1 MLSAAKHL
9 ARWAHRCFAALSMTA
24 LDRSGAEQL
33 SSAFE
38 PCLRGIYMALTI
50 GIIGLPQSGKTTL
63 FNALTK
69 AGAPI
74 SGYATSTVQANIAV
88 VQVPDPRLEPLA
100 EIFNPEKV
108 TYATVEFVDVAGI
121 GQATQTATGKSEGLS
136 AEFLGHIRNAD
147 ALAIVLR
154 TFENSNV
161 PHIYGDVDP
170 NRDLD
175 SLNAELALTD
185 LATVERRIERTTK
198 AAKSGEK
205 KYQQEL
211 EVLRLLR
218 DSLNDLRLVRQE
230 ELLAQDRAVLS
241 ELFLLTMKPRMYVL
255 NVSED
260 VLGAANDLLE
270 RIAAGEGVDVET
282 LEGELKGIATVAK
295 RAKAEGSEVV
305 AVSAR
310 LEAELAELPEED
322 AAEYLEALGLPKL
335 GADRVI
341 QVGYRLLNLIT
352 FLTAGEDEVRAWT
365 VTKGAKA
372 PEAAGKIHSDIERGF
387 IRGEVTRFEDFMAS
401 GGSFAAASKKG
412 LQRLEGKDYVVQ
424 DGDIIHFRFNVA
436 K

>member
-1 MLSAAKHL
+1 
-9 ARWAHRCFAALSMTA
+9 
-24 LDRSGAEQL
+24 
-33 SSAFE
+33 
-38 PCLRGIYMALTI
+38 MALTI

-88 VQVPDPRLEPLA
+88 VQVPDARLQPLA
-100 EIFNPEKV
+100 DIFKPKKV
-108 TYATVEFVDVAGI
+108 TPTTVEFVDVAGM
-121 GQATQTATGKSEGLS
+121 GQAAQAHKEKREGLS

-154 TFENSNV
+154 TFANSNV
-161 PHIYGDVDP
+161 PHIYENIDP
-170 NRDLD
+170 IRDLD

-198 AAKSGEK
+198 AAKSGDK
-205 KYQQEL
+205 KYLQEL
-211 EVLRLLR
+211 EILRLLQEA
-218 DSLNDLRLVRQE
+218 LNELKLVSQL
-230 ELLAQDRAVLS
+230 ELLAQDRAVLN
-241 ELFLLTMKPRMYVL
+241 ELFLLTLKPRMYVL

-260 VLGAANDLLE
+260 ALAAANDLLA
-270 RIAAGEGVDVET
+270 RIAAGKDVDVNT
-282 LEGELKGIATVAK
+282 LEGELQGIVAVAR
-295 RAKAEGSEVV
+295 RAKKEGSEVV

-310 LEAELAELPEED
+310 LEAELTELPEED
-322 AAEYLEALGLPKL
+322 AHEYLESLGLPQL

-365 VTKGAKA
+365 VTRGAKA

-387 IRGEVTRFEDFMAS
+387 IRAEVTKFEDFMAC
-401 GGSFAAASKKG
+401 GSFAAATKKG
-412 LQRLEGKDYVVQ
+412 LLRLEGKDYVMH
-424 DGDIIHFRFNVA
+424 DGDIAHFRFNVG

>member
-1 MLSAAKHL
+1 
-9 ARWAHRCFAALSMTA
+9 
-24 LDRSGAEQL
+24 
-33 SSAFE
+33 
-38 PCLRGIYMALTI
+38 MALTI

-69 AGAPI
+69 ANAPI
-74 SGYATSTVQANIAV
+74 SGYATSTVQANHAV
-88 VQVPDPRLEPLA
+88 VQVPDARLQPLA
-100 EIFNPEKV
+100 EIFHPKKV

-121 GQATQTATGKSEGLS
+121 GQAKHDTGEKGQGLS

-161 PHIYGDVDP
+161 PHPYNSIDP

-185 LATVERRIERTTK
+185 LATVEKRIERTTK
-198 AAKSGEK
+198 AAKSGDK

-211 EVLRLLR
+211 EILRLLQEA
-218 DSLNDLRLVRQE
+218 LNDLRPVSQV
-230 ELLAQDRAVLS
+230 ELLPQDRAVLD
-241 ELFLLTMKPRMYVL
+241 ELFLLTLKPRMYVL

-260 VLGAANDLLE
+260 VLGAANDLLA
-270 RIAAGEGVDVET
+270 RIAAGEDVDETT
-282 LEGELKGIATVAK
+282 LEGELKGLAKIAR
-295 RAKAEGSEVV
+295 RAKDEGSEVV

-335 GADRVI
+335 GAERVI

-365 VTKGAKA
+365 VTKGARA

-387 IRGEVTRFEDFMAS
+387 IRAEVTRFEDFMAT
-401 GGSFAAASKKG
+401 GSFAAASKKG
-412 LQRLEGKDYVVQ
+412 LQRLEGKDYVIQ
-424 DGDIIHFRFNVA
+424 DGDIAHFRFNVG

>member
-1 MLSAAKHL
+1 
-9 ARWAHRCFAALSMTA
+9 
-24 LDRSGAEQL
+24 
-33 SSAFE
+33 
-38 PCLRGIYMALTI
+38 MALTI

-63 FNALTK
+63 FNALTR
-69 AGAPI
+69 AGAPV
-74 SGYATSTVQANIAV
+74 SGYATSTVQANLAV
-88 VQVPDPRLEPLA
+88 VQVPDARLQPLA
-100 EIFNPEKV
+100 DIFKPKKV
-108 TYATVEFVDVAGI
+108 TYATVEFVDVAGM
-121 GQATQTATGKSEGLS
+121 GQASQKEKREGLS

-154 TFENSNV
+154 TFVNSNV
-161 PHIYGDVDP
+161 PHIDDTIDP

-175 SLNAELALTD
+175 SLNAELVLTD
-185 LATVERRIERTTK
+185 LATVERRIERTTR
-198 AAKSGEK
+198 AAKSGDK

-211 EVLRLLR
+211 DLLHRLQE
-218 DSLNDLRLVRQE
+218 SLNELKPISRLELSAQE
-230 ELLAQDRAVLS
+230 EAIVK

-260 VLGAANDLLE
+260 VLGAANDLLAQ
-270 RIAAGEGVDVET
+270 IAAGEDMQSSR
-282 LEGELKGIATVAK
+282 LEGELQGIAAIAQ
-295 RAKAEGSEVV
+295 RAKAEGAEVV

-322 AAEYLEALGLPKL
+322 AREYLESLGLPKL
-335 GADRVI
+335 GTDRVI

-387 IRGEVTRFEDFMAS
+387 IRAEVTHFDDFMAC
-401 GGSFAAASKKG
+401 GSFAVAAKKG
-412 LQRLEGKDYVVQ
+412 LQRLEGKEYVIQ
-424 DGDIIHFRFNVA
+424 DGDIAHFRFNVG

>member
-1 MLSAAKHL
+1 
-9 ARWAHRCFAALSMTA
+9 
-24 LDRSGAEQL
+24 
-33 SSAFE
+33 
-38 PCLRGIYMALTI
+38 MALTI
-50 GIIGLPQSGKTTL
+50 GIVGLPQSGKTTL

-74 SGYATSTVQANIAV
+74 SGYATSTVQANLATV
-88 VQVPDPRLEPLA
+88 PVPDARLQPLA
-100 EIFNPEKV
+100 DIFKPRKV
-108 TYATVEFVDVAGI
+108 TPTTVEFVDVAGM
-121 GQATQTATGKSEGLS
+121 GQAASAGKEKREGLS

-154 TFENSNV
+154 TFANDNV
-161 PHIYGDVDP
+161 PHIYNTIDP

-175 SLNAELALTD
+175 SLDAELAVTD
-185 LATVERRIERTTK
+185 LATVEKRLERTSR
-198 AAKSGEK
+198 AAKSGDK
-205 KYQQEL
+205 KYQPEL
-211 EVLRLLR
+211 ELLR
-218 DSLNDLRLVRQE
+218 RLKDALN
-230 ELLAQDRAVLS
+230 ELKLASQLEFSSQDYAVLN

-260 VLGAANDLLE
+260 VLGDANELLAKI
-270 RIAAGEGVDVET
+270 RAGDNVQIDT
-282 LEGELKGIATVAK
+282 LEGELKGIATIAR
-295 RAKAEGSEVV
+295 RAKEEGAEVV

-310 LEAELAELPEED
+310 LEADLAELSEEE
-322 AAEYLEALGLPKL
+322 AQEYLEALGLPQL

-387 IRGEVTRFEDFMAS
+387 IRAEVTHFDDFMAC
-401 GGSFAAASKKG
+401 GSFAAAAKKG
-412 LQRLEGKDYVVQ
+412 LQRLEGKDYVIK
-424 DGDIIHFRFNVA
+424 DGDIAHFRFNVG

>member
-1 MLSAAKHL
+1 
-9 ARWAHRCFAALSMTA
+9 
-24 LDRSGAEQL
+24 
-33 SSAFE
+33 
-38 PCLRGIYMALTI
+38 MALTI
-50 GIIGLPQSGKTTL
+50 GIIGLPQSGKTSL

-74 SGYATSTVQANIAV
+74 SGYATSTVQANLAV
-88 VQVPDPRLEPLA
+88 VQVPDARLQPLA
-100 EIFNPEKV
+100 DIFKPKKV
-108 TYATVEFVDVAGI
+108 TPATVEFVDVAGI
-121 GQATQTATGKSEGLS
+121 GQGSQTHKEKREGLS

-154 TFENSNV
+154 TFANDNV
-161 PHIYGDVDP
+161 PHIYESIDP

-185 LATVERRIERTTK
+185 LATIERRIERTTK

-205 KYQQEL
+205 KYLQEL
-211 EVLRLLR
+211 EILRLLQ
-218 DSLNDLRLVRQE
+218 DALNELKPVSQLD
-230 ELLAQDRAVLS
+230 LLAQDHAVLD

-260 VLGAANDLLE
+260 VLGAANDLLN
-270 RIAAGEGVDVET
+270 RIAAGEDVDVNT
-282 LEGELKGIATVAK
+282 LEGELVGIAAVAK
-295 RAKAEGSEVV
+295 RGKVEGAEVV

-310 LEAELAELPEED
+310 LEAELTELPEED
-322 AAEYLEALGLPKL
+322 AHEYLESLGLPQL
-335 GADRVI
+335 GTDRVI

-365 VTKGAKA
+365 VTRGAKA

-387 IRGEVTRFEDFMAS
+387 IRAEVTRFEDFMAC
-401 GGSFAAASKKG
+401 GSFAAATKKG
-412 LQRLEGKDYVVQ
+412 LLRLEGKDYVIQ
-424 DGDIIHFRFNVA
+424 DGDIAHFRFNVS

>member
-1 MLSAAKHL
+1 
-9 ARWAHRCFAALSMTA
+9 
-24 LDRSGAEQL
+24 
-33 SSAFE
+33 
-38 PCLRGIYMALTI
+38 MALTI

-74 SGYATSTVQANIAV
+74 SGYATSTVQANMAV
-88 VQVPDPRLEPLA
+88 VQVPDSRLEPLA
-100 EIFNPEKV
+100 EIFHPKKV

-121 GQATQTATGKSEGLS
+121 GQGSQTANEKREGLS

-161 PHIYGDVDP
+161 PHIYGDIDP

-198 AAKSGEK
+198 AAKAGDK

-211 EVLRLLR
+211 EVLRLLQE
-218 DSLNDLRLVRQE
+218 SLNDLRLVSQV
-230 ELLAQDRAVLS
+230 ELLAQDHAVLD
-241 ELFLLTMKPRMYVL
+241 ELFLLTIKPRMYVL

-260 VLGAANDLLE
+260 VLGAAADLLA
-270 RIAAGEGVDVET
+270 RVAAGEDIDSES
-282 LEGELKGIATVAK
+282 LEPELKGIVTVAR

-310 LEAELAELPEED
+310 LEAELTELPEED
-322 AAEYLEALGLPKL
+322 ANEYLEALGLPQL
-335 GADRVI
+335 GTDRVI

-372 PEAAGKIHSDIERGF
+372 TEAAG
-387 IRGEVTRFEDFMAS
+387 T
-401 GGSFAAASKKG
+401 
-412 LQRLEGKDYVVQ
+412 
-424 DGDIIHFRFNVA
+424 
-436 K
+436 

>member
-1 MLSAAKHL
+1 
-9 ARWAHRCFAALSMTA
+9 
-24 LDRSGAEQL
+24 
-33 SSAFE
+33 
-38 PCLRGIYMALTI
+38 MALTI

-74 SGYATSTVQANIAV
+74 SGYATSTVQANHAV
-88 VQVPDPRLEPLA
+88 VQVPDARLQPLA
-100 EIFNPEKV
+100 EIFKPKKV
-108 TYATVEFVDVAGI
+108 TYTTVEFVDVAGM
-121 GQATQTATGKSEGLS
+121 GQGTQSAEEKRKGLS

-154 TFENSNV
+154 TFSNSNV
-161 PHIYGDVDP
+161 PHVYETVNP
-170 NRDLD
+170 VRDLD

-185 LATVERRIERTTK
+185 LATVERRIERTLR
-198 AAKSGEK
+198 AAKSGDK
-205 KYQQEL
+205 KYQHEL
-211 EVLRLLR
+211 EVLRQLQ
-218 DSLNDLRLVRQE
+218 DALN
-230 ELLAQDRAVLS
+230 ELKLANQVELAPSDRAILD
-241 ELFLLTMKPRMYVL
+241 ELFLLTLKPRMYVL

-260 VLGAANDLLE
+260 VLGEANDLLVK
-270 RIAAGEGVDVET
+270 IAAGEQVQVDA
-282 LEGELKGIATVAK
+282 LNDELKGVAAIAQ
-295 RAKAEGSEVV
+295 RAKAEGAETV

-310 LEAELAELPEED
+310 LEAELAELSEED
-322 AAEYLEALGLPKL
+322 AHEYLEALGLPQL

-387 IRGEVTRFEDFMAS
+387 IRAEVTRFEDFMAC
-401 GGSFAAASKKG
+401 GSFAAAAKKG
-412 LQRLEGKDYVVQ
+412 LQRLEGKEYVIQ
-424 DGDIIHFRFNVA
+424 DGDIAHFRFNVG

>member
-1 MLSAAKHL
+1 
-9 ARWAHRCFAALSMTA
+9 
-24 LDRSGAEQL
+24 
-33 SSAFE
+33 
-38 PCLRGIYMALTI
+38 MALTI
-50 GIIGLPQSGKTTL
+50 GIIGLPQSGKTSL

-69 AGAPI
+69 AGAPV
-74 SGYATSTVQANIAV
+74 SGYATSTIQANMAV
-88 VQVPDPRLEPLA
+88 VQVPDARLQPLA
-100 EIFNPEKV
+100 DIFHPKK
-108 TYATVEFVDVAGI
+108 TTPTTVEFVDVAGM
-121 GQATQTATGKSEGLS
+121 GQNTQGAKEKQGLS

-154 TFENSNV
+154 TFANSNV
-161 PHIYGDVDP
+161 PHIYENIDP

-185 LATVERRIERTTK
+185 LSTVEKRIERTTK
-198 AAKSGEK
+198 AAKSGDK

-211 EVLRLLR
+211 EVLRLLQ
-218 DSLNDLRLVRQE
+218 SALNDLQPISSL

-241 ELFLLTMKPRMYVL
+241 ELFLLTLKPRMYVL

-260 VLGAANDLLE
+260 VLGTANTLLT
-270 RIAAGEGVDVET
+270 RITGGEDVDTAT
-282 LEGELKGIATVAK
+282 LEGELKSIATVAK
-295 RAKAEGSEVV
+295 LAKDEGAEVV

-322 AAEYLEALGLPKL
+322 AQEYLESLGLPQL
-335 GADRVI
+335 GTDRVI

-365 VTKGAKA
+365 VTRGAKA

-387 IRGEVTRFEDFMAS
+387 IRAEVTRFDDFMAC
-401 GGSFAAASKKG
+401 GSFAAATKKG
-412 LQRLEGKDYVVQ
+412 LLRLEGKEYVIQ
-424 DGDIIHFRFNVA
+424 DGDIAHFRFNVG

>member
-1 MLSAAKHL
+1 
-9 ARWAHRCFAALSMTA
+9 
-24 LDRSGAEQL
+24 
-33 SSAFE
+33 
-38 PCLRGIYMALTI
+38 MALTI
-50 GIIGLPQSGKTTL
+50 GIIGLPQSGKTSL

-74 SGYATSTVQANIAV
+74 SGYATSTVQANLAV
-88 VQVPDPRLEPLA
+88 VQVPDARLQPLA
-100 EIFNPEKV
+100 DIFKPKKV
-108 TYATVEFVDVAGI
+108 TPATVEFVDVAGI
-121 GQATQTATGKSEGLS
+121 GQGSQTHKEKREGLS

-154 TFENSNV
+154 TFANDNV
-161 PHIYGDVDP
+161 PHIYESIDP

-185 LATVERRIERTTK
+185 LATIERRIERTTK

-205 KYQQEL
+205 KYLQEL
-211 EVLRLLR
+211 EILRLLQ
-218 DSLNDLRLVRQE
+218 DALNELKPVSQLD
-230 ELLAQDRAVLS
+230 LLAQVHAVLD

-260 VLGAANDLLE
+260 VLGAANDLLN
-270 RIAAGEGVDVET
+270 RIAAGEDVDVNT
-282 LEGELKGIATVAK
+282 LEGELIGIAAIAK
-295 RAKAEGSEVV
+295 RGKAEGAEVV

-310 LEAELAELPEED
+310 LEAELTELPEED
-322 AAEYLEALGLPKL
+322 AQEYLESLGLPQL
-335 GADRVI
+335 GTDRVI

-365 VTKGAKA
+365 VTRGAKA

-387 IRGEVTRFEDFMAS
+387 IRAEVTRFEDFMAC
-401 GGSFAAASKKG
+401 GSFAAATKKG
-412 LQRLEGKDYVVQ
+412 LLRLEGKDYIIQ
-424 DGDIIHFRFNVA
+424 DGDIAHFRFNVS

>member
-1 MLSAAKHL
+1 
-9 ARWAHRCFAALSMTA
+9 
-24 LDRSGAEQL
+24 
-33 SSAFE
+33 
-38 PCLRGIYMALTI
+38 MALTI
-50 GIIGLPQSGKTTL
+50 GIIGLPQSGKTSL

-74 SGYATSTVQANIAV
+74 SGYATSTVQANLAV
-88 VQVPDPRLEPLA
+88 VQVPDARLQPLA
-100 EIFNPEKV
+100 DIFKPKKV
-108 TYATVEFVDVAGI
+108 TPATVEFVDVAGI
-121 GQATQTATGKSEGLS
+121 GQGSQTHKEKREGLS

-154 TFENSNV
+154 TFANDNV
-161 PHIYGDVDP
+161 PHIYESIDP

-185 LATVERRIERTTK
+185 LATIERRIERTTK

-205 KYQQEL
+205 KYLQEL
-211 EVLRLLR
+211 EILRLLQ
-218 DSLNDLRLVRQE
+218 DALNELKPVSQLD
-230 ELLAQDRAVLS
+230 LLAQDHAVLD

-260 VLGAANDLLE
+260 VLGAANDLLN
-270 RIAAGEGVDVET
+270 RIAAGEDVDVNT
-282 LEGELKGIATVAK
+282 LEGELIGIAAIAK
-295 RAKAEGSEVV
+295 RGKAEGAEVV

-310 LEAELAELPEED
+310 LEAELTELPEED
-322 AAEYLEALGLPKL
+322 AQEYLESLGLPQL
-335 GADRVI
+335 GTDRVI

-365 VTKGAKA
+365 VTRGAKA

-387 IRGEVTRFEDFMAS
+387 IRAEVTRFEDFMAC
-401 GGSFAAASKKG
+401 GSFAAATKKG
-412 LQRLEGKDYVVQ
+412 LLRLEGKDYIIQ
-424 DGDIIHFRFNVA
+424 DGDIAHFRFNVS

>member
-1 MLSAAKHL
+1 
-9 ARWAHRCFAALSMTA
+9 
-24 LDRSGAEQL
+24 
-33 SSAFE
+33 
-38 PCLRGIYMALTI
+38 MALTI
-50 GIIGLPQSGKTTL
+50 GIIGLPQSGKTSL

-69 AGAPI
+69 AGAPV
-74 SGYATSTVQANIAV
+74 SGYATSTIQANFAV
-88 VQVPDPRLEPLA
+88 VQVPDARLQPLA
-100 EIFNPEKV
+100 DIFHPKKV
-108 TYATVEFVDVAGI
+108 TPATVEFVDVAGI
-121 GQATQTATGKSEGLS
+121 GQSSHAADEKREGLS

-161 PHIYGDVDP
+161 PHIYDTIDP

-185 LATVERRIERTTK
+185 LSTVEKSIERTTK
-198 AAKSGEK
+198 AAKSGDK

-211 EVLRLLR
+211 EILRLLQ
-218 DSLNDLRLVRQE
+218 DALNELKLVSQL

-241 ELFLLTMKPRMYVL
+241 ELFLLTLKPRMYVL

-260 VLGAANDLLE
+260 ALGAAGDLLA
-270 RIAAGEGVDVET
+270 RIAAGEDIDLST
-282 LEGELKGIATVAK
+282 LESELQSIAKIAK
-295 RAKAEGSEVV
+295 RARAEGSEVV

-322 AAEYLEALGLPKL
+322 AAEYLESLGLPKL

-352 FLTAGEDEVRAWT
+352 FLTTGEDEVRAWT
-365 VTKGAKA
+365 VTRGAKA

-387 IRGEVTRFEDFMAS
+387 IRAEVTRYEDFMAS
-401 GGSFAAASKKG
+401 GGTFAAAAKKG
-412 LQRLEGKDYVVQ
+412 LQRLEGKDYVIQ
-424 DGDIIHFRFNVA
+424 DGDIAHFRFNVG
-436 K
+436 KS

>member
-1 MLSAAKHL
+1 
-9 ARWAHRCFAALSMTA
+9 
-24 LDRSGAEQL
+24 
-33 SSAFE
+33 
-38 PCLRGIYMALTI
+38 MALTI
-50 GIIGLPQSGKTTL
+50 GIIGLPQSGKTSL

-74 SGYATSTVQANIAV
+74 SGYATSTVQANLAV
-88 VQVPDPRLEPLA
+88 VQVPDARLQPLA
-100 EIFNPEKV
+100 DIFKPKKV
-108 TYATVEFVDVAGI
+108 TPATVEFVDVAGI
-121 GQATQTATGKSEGLS
+121 GQGSQTHKEKREGLS

-154 TFENSNV
+154 TFANDNV
-161 PHIYGDVDP
+161 PHIYESIDP

-185 LATVERRIERTTK
+185 LATIERRIERTTK

-205 KYQQEL
+205 KYLQEL
-211 EVLRLLR
+211 EILRLLQ
-218 DSLNDLRLVRQE
+218 DALNELKPVSQLD
-230 ELLAQDRAVLS
+230 LLAQDHAVLD

-260 VLGAANDLLE
+260 VLGAANDLLN
-270 RIAAGEGVDVET
+270 RIAAGEDVDVNT
-282 LEGELKGIATVAK
+282 LEGELIGIAAIAK
-295 RAKAEGSEVV
+295 RGKAEGAEVV

-310 LEAELAELPEED
+310 LEAELTELPEED
-322 AAEYLEALGLPKL
+322 AHEYLESLGLPQL
-335 GADRVI
+335 GTDRVI

-365 VTKGAKA
+365 VTRGAKA

-387 IRGEVTRFEDFMAS
+387 IRAEVTRFEDFMAC
-401 GGSFAAASKKG
+401 GSFAAATKKG
-412 LQRLEGKDYVVQ
+412 LLRLEGKDYIIQ
-424 DGDIIHFRFNVA
+424 DGDIAHFRFNVS

>member
-1 MLSAAKHL
+1 
-9 ARWAHRCFAALSMTA
+9 
-24 LDRSGAEQL
+24 
-33 SSAFE
+33 
-38 PCLRGIYMALTI
+38 MALTI
-50 GIIGLPQSGKTTL
+50 GIIGLPQSGKTSL

-74 SGYATSTVQANIAV
+74 SGYATSTVQANLAV
-88 VQVPDPRLEPLA
+88 VQVPDARLQPLA
-100 EIFNPEKV
+100 DIFKPKKV
-108 TYATVEFVDVAGI
+108 TPATVEFVDVAGI
-121 GQATQTATGKSEGLS
+121 GQGSQAHKEKREGLS

-154 TFENSNV
+154 TFANDNV
-161 PHIYGDVDP
+161 PHIYESIDP

-205 KYQQEL
+205 KYLQEL
-211 EVLRLLR
+211 EILRLLQ
-218 DSLNDLRLVRQE
+218 DALNELKPVSQLD
-230 ELLAQDRAVLS
+230 LLAQDHAVLD
-241 ELFLLTMKPRMYVL
+241 ELFLLTLKPRMYVL

-260 VLGAANDLLE
+260 VLGAANDLLN
-270 RIAAGEGVDVET
+270 RIAAGEDVDVNT
-282 LEGELKGIATVAK
+282 LEGELIGIAAVAK
-295 RAKAEGSEVV
+295 RGKAEGAEVV

-310 LEAELAELPEED
+310 LEAELTELPEED
-322 AAEYLEALGLPKL
+322 AHEYLESLGLPQL
-335 GADRVI
+335 GTDRVI

-365 VTKGAKA
+365 VTRGAKA

-387 IRGEVTRFEDFMAS
+387 IRAEVTRFEDFMAC
-401 GGSFAAASKKG
+401 GSFAAATKKG
-412 LQRLEGKDYVVQ
+412 LLRLEGKDYVIQ
-424 DGDIIHFRFNVA
+424 DGDIAHFRFNVG